1 MIYEA
6 DLPLVTGSQKKRTVT
21 LSENYLIP
29 IAFNIRS
36 MQEQGFT
43 YLPKDLIAKGYEGDT
58 EITFNHLHV
67 VNL

>member
-1 MIYEA
+1 M
-6 DLPLVTGSQKKRTVT
+6 TGSQKKRTVT

-36 MQEQGFT
+36 MQEQEFT

-58 EITFNHLHV
+58 EITFNRLHV
-67 VNL
+67 INL